1 MPDAAIRGL
10 RNISRSSTLDKDQA
24 EKTLRIIRAV
34 IQSTHEDL
42 VAHNW
47 GLIWI
52 VHSLTTAAA
61 SAATGIWAE
70 ARGLSL
76 LYYLVPLAVTAVT
89 NLAVIALLVEK
100 DSGV

>member
-1 MPDAAIRGL
+1 M
-10 RNISRSSTLDKDQA
+10 DKDEA

-52 VHSLTTAAA
+52 VHSLTNAAA
-61 SAATGIWAE
+61 FAAAATSFAFDASAISFSSFCF
-70 ARGLSL
+70 RL
-76 LYYLVPLAVTAVT
+76 
-89 NLAVIALLVEK
+89 
-100 DSGV
+100 